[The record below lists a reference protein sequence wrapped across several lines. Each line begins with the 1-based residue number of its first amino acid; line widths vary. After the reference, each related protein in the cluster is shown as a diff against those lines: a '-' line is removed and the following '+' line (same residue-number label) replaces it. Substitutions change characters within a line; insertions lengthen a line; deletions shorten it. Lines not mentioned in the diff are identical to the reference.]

1 MRQYKDPEDDDDDD
15 GEIPQGPDPGDD
27 PPPTIAP

>member
-1 MRQYKDPEDDDDDD
+1 MRQYSDPEDDDDD